1 MTPGWTSYRKHL
13 LYQTYDVK
21 NLLKEGTNVAGAML
35 GPGWYKGAMGL
46 TKSRNNY
53 GDQTGFAM
61 QIHIR
66 YEDGSEEGYFH
77 G

>member
-1 MTPGWTSYRKHL
+1 MLQEPCLDR
-13 LYQTYDVK
+13 D
-21 NLLKEGTNVAGAML
+21 GTKA
-35 GPGWYKGAMGL
+35 PMGL

-66 YEDGSEEGYFH
+66 YEDGSEEDNFTDEHMEGV
-77 G
+77 